1 MTFRMIKPRIMKFR
15 FKVLLGG
22 LLLAAMPLA
31 AQSGVLEVP
40 RAVEAGNAFSIPTS
54 GSGKAVLYIVGPAQ
68 VLRREVKLGESV
80 SFAAGDLHNAG
91 HYLALLAGDLGTE
104 NGAFDVVASHPA
116 SLSFLA
122 KPSRLPVDLQNGISG
137 VVYVFDTFRNLVIAP
152 SEVSFQ
158 LSGVAGAGQG
168 RTVATRDGVAWTK
181 LNSATKEGTA
191 QFIARD
197 GAISATRVIQQVP
210 GDPCRLRMNA
220 HLSNQKLA
228 EPKLANQKL
237 TDHKPTQQRLT
248 LETEPVRDCGGNA
261 VPDGTIVTF
270 KEIYKDGEATVDV
283 PVKRGVARTEMPA
296 YPGAT
301 ISVATG
307 VVMGNEIRWK

>member
-1 MTFRMIKPRIMKFR
+1 MKFKMSKFR
-15 FKVLLGG
+15 FQLPLV
-22 LLLAAMPLA
+22 LLAAMPLA
-31 AQSGVLEVP
+31 MAQTGALRVP
-40 RAVEAGNAFSIPTS
+40 RAVEAGSAFSIPSS
-54 GSGKAVLYIVGPAQ
+54 GSGKAVLYIVGPEQ

-91 HYLALLAGDLGTE
+91 HYMAVLVTDSATE

-122 KPSRLPVDLQNGISG
+122 KPSRLAVDLRDGISG
-137 VVYVFDTFRNLVIAP
+137 VVYVFDTFHNLVVSP
-152 SEVSFQ
+152 TQVSFQ
-158 LSGVAGAGQG
+158 LSGVAGAGQT
-168 RTVATRDGVAWTK
+168 RTVTTRDGVAWTK
-181 LNSATKEGTA
+181 LNSASKEGAA
-191 QFIARD
+191 QFVARD
-197 GAISATRVIQQVP
+197 GVVSATRVIQQVP
-210 GDPCRLRMNA
+210 GDPCRLQMSAR
-220 HLSNQKLA
+220 LSSQKPA
-228 EPKLANQKL
+228 EQRFAGPKLAG
-237 TDHKPTQQRLT
+237 QRLT
-248 LETEPVRDCGGNA
+248 LETAPVRDCSGNA

-307 VVMGNEIRWK
+307 VVMGNEIRWGRQ

>member
-1 MTFRMIKPRIMKFR
+1 MKFRRIKFGIMKFR
-15 FKVLLGG
+15 FNLPLVLAAM
-22 LLLAAMPLA
+22 LLAAMPLA
-31 AQSGVLEVP
+31 AIAQTGVLNVP
-40 RAVEAGNAFSIPTS
+40 RTVEAGSAFSIPTS
-54 GSGKAVLYIVGPAQ
+54 GSGKAVLYIVGPEQ
-68 VLRREVKLGESV
+68 VLRREVQLGESV
-80 SFAAGDLHNAG
+80 SFAAGELHNAG
-91 HYLALLAGDLGTE
+91 RYVAVLAGDSATE
-104 NGAFDVVASHPA
+104 NGAFDVVASQPA

-158 LSGVAGAGQG
+158 LSGVAGAGQA

-181 LNSATKEGTA
+181 LNSAAKEGAA

-197 GAISATRVIQQVP
+197 GGISATRVIQQVP

-220 HLSNQKLA
+220 RLSNQKLSGA
-228 EPKLANQKL
+228 KQ
-237 TDHKPTQQRLT
+237 TQAQPRLT

-307 VVMGNEIRWK
+307 VVMGNEIRWR